1 MARKKELI
9 LIVDDMP
16 TNLKLLSIAL
26 KEAYDTEIAQDGETA
41 IELAKLKK
49 PSLILMDILMP
60 KMDGFETFRR
70 LRGDN
75 ATKDIPVVFI
85 TSDHSIQSEIRAFQ
99 EGANDYITKPIVS
112 PILIARIQNILNQ
125 VKIDEA
131 LKQSEKEAKKLSMA
145 IENSPS
151 SVFIT
156 NVNGKIEYVNPK
168 FTEITGYAPEEVVG
182 KNPSILKS
190 GTKTAEEYKILWD
203 TISSGKTWY
212 GEFYNKKKNGELYWE
227 SASIASITDPYGNIT
242 NYVAVKEDITEK
254 KKMEEELTKLAT
266 TDPLTGVAN
275 RRFFAERMES
285 ELVRFKRFGNPASFL
300 MLDIDFFKKI
310 NDSYGHAIGD
320 VALKEFAR
328 IARESLRKT
337 DLVGRLGGEE
347 FGILLTE
354 TDIDGAMIF
363 AERLRYKI
371 ANNIVYTDVAN
382 ITFTVSIGIS
392 EYSLS
397 DEEVEGII
405 ARADEALYEAK
416 NTGRNKTVVYGM
428 EE

>member
-85 TSDHSIQSEIRAFQ
+85 TSDHYIQSEIRAFQ
-99 EGANDYITKPIVS
+99 EGANVYITKPIVS

-168 FTEITGYAPEEVVG
+168 FTEITGYEPEEIVG

>member
-1 MARKKELI
+1 MSERIYK
-9 LIVDDMP
+9 
-16 TNLKLLSIAL
+16 TLLTL
-26 KEAYDTEIAQDGETA
+26 
-41 IELAKLKK
+41 
-49 PSLILMDILMP
+49 
-60 KMDGFETFRR
+60 
-70 LRGDN
+70 GD
-75 ATKDIPVVFI
+75 
-85 TSDHSIQSEIRAFQ
+85 
-99 EGANDYITKPIVS
+99 
-112 PILIARIQNILNQ
+112 
-125 VKIDEA
+125 DEA

-168 FTEITGYAPEEVVG
+168 FTEITGYEPEEIVG

-300 MLDIDFFKKI
+300 MLDSRLFQK
-310 NDSYGHAIGD
+310 NQR
-320 VALKEFAR
+320 LLRAR
-328 IARESLRKT
+328 YRRCSPKR
-337 DLVGRLGGEE
+337 VCQNR
-347 FGILLTE
+347 
-354 TDIDGAMIF
+354 
-363 AERLRYKI
+363 
-371 ANNIVYTDVAN
+371 
-382 ITFTVSIGIS
+382 
-392 EYSLS
+392 
-397 DEEVEGII
+397 
-405 ARADEALYEAK
+405 
-416 NTGRNKTVVYGM
+416 
-428 EE
+428 

>member
-1 MARKKELI
+1 MS
-9 LIVDDMP
+9 
-16 TNLKLLSIAL
+16 TNASAVPSSGPWSIA
-26 KEAYDTEIAQDGETA
+26 A
-41 IELAKLKK
+41 
-49 PSLILMDILMP
+49 
-60 KMDGFETFRR
+60 
-70 LRGDN
+70 
-75 ATKDIPVVFI
+75 
-85 TSDHSIQSEIRAFQ
+85 
-99 EGANDYITKPIVS
+99 
-112 PILIARIQNILNQ
+112 
-125 VKIDEA
+125 
-131 LKQSEKEAKKLSMA
+131 
-145 IENSPS
+145 
-151 SVFIT
+151 
-156 NVNGKIEYVNPK
+156 
-168 FTEITGYAPEEVVG
+168 
-182 KNPSILKS
+182 
-190 GTKTAEEYKILWD
+190 
-203 TISSGKTWY
+203 
-212 GEFYNKKKNGELYWE
+212 
-227 SASIASITDPYGNIT
+227 PYGNIT

>member
-1 MARKKELI
+1 
-9 LIVDDMP
+9 
-16 TNLKLLSIAL
+16 
-26 KEAYDTEIAQDGETA
+26 
-41 IELAKLKK
+41 
-49 PSLILMDILMP
+49 
-60 KMDGFETFRR
+60 
-70 LRGDN
+70 
-75 ATKDIPVVFI
+75 
-85 TSDHSIQSEIRAFQ
+85 
-99 EGANDYITKPIVS
+99 
-112 PILIARIQNILNQ
+112 
-125 VKIDEA
+125 
-131 LKQSEKEAKKLSMA
+131 
-145 IENSPS
+145 
-151 SVFIT
+151 
-156 NVNGKIEYVNPK
+156 
-168 FTEITGYAPEEVVG
+168 
-182 KNPSILKS
+182 
-190 GTKTAEEYKILWD
+190 
-203 TISSGKTWY
+203 
-212 GEFYNKKKNGELYWE
+212 
-227 SASIASITDPYGNIT
+227 
-242 NYVAVKEDITEK
+242 
-254 KKMEEELTKLAT
+254 MEEELTKLAT